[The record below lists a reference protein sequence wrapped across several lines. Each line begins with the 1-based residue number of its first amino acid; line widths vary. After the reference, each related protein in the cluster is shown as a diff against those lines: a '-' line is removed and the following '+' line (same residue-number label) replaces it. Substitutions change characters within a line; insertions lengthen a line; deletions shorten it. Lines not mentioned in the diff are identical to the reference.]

1 MAVSQMLPDCQFD
14 ADYLSGLKARDPGI
28 ENHFVAYFS
37 PMMQVK
43 LRRRSASLEQINEIR
58 QETFAR
64 VLAAV
69 RTDHRIRQP
78 ERLAA
83 FVSGVC
89 GNVLQESYRRGAHY
103 PTLEDL
109 AEELHDGAKSPE
121 AVLASRE
128 TTRYVHLVLS
138 RLPEKDRRV
147 LAAVFL
153 EEKKRDEICEEL
165 GVGRNHLRL
174 LLHRAKKQFLKHWRD
189 ARSAH

>member
-89 GNVLQESYRRGAHY
+89 GERLQKSDRRGAH
-103 PTLEDL
+103 PP
-109 AEELHDGAKSPE
+109 ELWGHAPE
-121 AVLASRE
+121 ALTR
-128 TTRYVHLVLS
+128 TTHS
-138 RLPEKDRRV
+138 QSH
-147 LAAVFL
+147 AVP
-153 EEKKRDEICEEL
+153 C
-165 GVGRNHLRL
+165 
-174 LLHRAKKQFLKHWRD
+174 Q
-189 ARSAH
+189 